1 MTDLTHPEELGG
13 VRGFLTKVHGAEGG
27 EPEGYVLWV
36 PDRKLLVLV
45 NRKATLPP
53 NSLLVGCSGKR
64 RMAGLAVAGKHGEGL
79 KAAAAVLM
87 RENCRLE
94 LHQSQLALAF
104 TASYSGALCSFVRK
118 GHTATAE
125 EPRVPKIGLLL
136 RMLKLELQVSR
147 KSDVITIVSGLA
159 KFVALDNYFLLRS
172 HHAVSHRSQLTQP
185 RQYLRLLAG
194 DRGALLWPAAPA
206 TGSSL
211 ASESVAKRV
220 FVAGIFWEQKSSQ
233 KHYGVDFSAM
243 VSNNRDR
250 TNIHHPTYQKHMAK
264 IVDHLLEKGSED
276 VVELLLPVLLLEL
289 GQAEE
294 DSHHLHRLPEF
305 ITPPAYARLLA
316 AFKRK
321 LVPPQRFLC
330 PRTEEERKA
339 LEHCA
344 TKDHFY
350 VTSPLL
356 YKLFTTRGDFP
367 DLATMQRTSWQALR
381 AGRPVCPGTSLA
393 NAERKL
399 REEARL
405 VLEISLEQAG
415 RLELRE
421 TQVGH
426 VLDCKWSKGDGKLL
440 VASSRLPN
448 ELGGKW
454 KLLKAIRSQVKAMKK
469 SLREID
475 TPAHSLTARAEPAQT
490 TSAAS
495 ALIPST
501 SSSSPDPRSSSSST
515 SSSHGKNIPGEQ
527 AHNNVD
533 DEEEDVGIEDDE
545 DDDVGNEDDIGKEG
559 EEDEEDD
566 VDQEVTK
573 LGAKMVIEHQE
584 TDEDEVEE
592 AGFDST
598 QQRQTT
604 NSDREPTTTAEMA
617 TFSDHAPLPEGKD
630 GGDWTEALT
639 GGQAPAARNAPRDG
653 HCAALTDRTLRV
665 QYRPLDDDDQVVDC
679 TERGFERLRKAPKPQ
694 LVETLAGIRAIVNA
708 LGHPVAPAV
717 CCVEYEFE
725 AVFAVRSSS
734 YSVNLWPLLHRAYT
748 RRELFAYLVV
758 LLSHEVAHLCVPQ
771 AGHGE
776 KHGRMTEDLVA
787 RALLKSDLRSP

>member
-1 MTDLTHPEELGG
+1 
-13 VRGFLTKVHGAEGG
+13 VYGAEGG

-64 RMAGLAVAGKHGEGL
+64 RKAGLAVAGKHGEGL

-87 RENCRLE
+87 REKCHLE

-104 TASYSGALCSFVRK
+104 KASSSGALCSFVRK
-118 GHTATAE
+118 VHTATEE
-125 EPRVPKIGLLL
+125 EPRVLQIGLLL

-147 KSDVITIVSGLA
+147 RSDVITIVSGLPE
-159 KFVALDNYFLLRS
+159 FVALDNYFLLRS
-172 HHAVSHRSQLTQP
+172 HQAVCHRSQLTQP

-211 ASESVAKRV
+211 ASESVVKRV

-233 KHYGVDFSAM
+233 KHYGVDFSAT

-250 TNIHHPTYQKHMAK
+250 TNIHHPTYQEHMAQ
-264 IVDHLLEKGSED
+264 IVDHLLKKGSED

-316 AFKRK
+316 AFKRQ

-367 DLATMQRTSWQALR
+367 DLATMQRASWQALR
-381 AGRPVCPGTSLA
+381 AGRPVRPGTALA
-393 NAERKL
+393 DAERKL

-415 RLELRE
+415 RLELRD
-421 TQVGH
+421 TQGGH

-440 VASSRLPN
+440 VASSRLPY

-454 KLLKAIRSQVKAMKK
+454 KLLKAIRSQVEAMKK

-490 TSAAS
+490 TSAPS

-501 SSSSPDPRSSSSST
+501 SFSSPDPRSSSSST

-533 DEEEDVGIEDDE
+533 DEEEDVGIEDD
-545 DDDVGNEDDIGKEG
+545 DIGK
-559 EEDEEDD
+559 EDEEDD
-566 VDQEVTK
+566 VDQEVIK
-573 LGAKMVIEHQE
+573 LREKMAIEHQE

-592 AGFDST
+592 AGVDP
-598 QQRQTT
+598 TT
-604 NSDREPTTTAEMA
+604 NSGNEPTTTETA
-617 TFSDHAPLPEGKD
+617 TFSDHAPLPEGTD

-725 AVFAVRSSS
+725 AVFAAQSSS
-734 YSVNLWPLLHRAYT
+734 YSANLWPLLHRAYT

-787 RALLKSDLRSP
+787 RALLKSDLAWTRESLAPGIATPPLAR